1 VSTVEHDILRDAAD
15 AVMAARIATRARF
28 DRDETA
34 IEPGECIVW
43 MDQVEY
49 EPQSGRSAV
58 IAANIAIEWMPRGP
72 WSELDYHTQLAAL
85 DAEIM
90 GVLGEYGAAP
100 LMARVLRAD
109 NGGYLVLREYRILY
123 HRDMLSVDGVIRTEV

>member
-1 VSTVEHDILRDAAD
+1 
-15 AVMAARIATRARF
+15 
-28 DRDETA
+28 
-34 IEPGECIVW
+34 
-43 MDQVEY
+43 
-49 EPQSGRSAV
+49 
-58 IAANIAIEWMPRGP
+58 MPRGP

-90 GVLGEYGAAP
+90 GVLGEYGATP

-123 HRDMLSVDGVIRTEV
+123 HRDMLTIEGVIRTEV

>member
-1 VSTVEHDILRDAAD
+1 MSTLEHDILRDVAD
-15 AVMAARIATRARF
+15 AVAAARIAARVRF

-34 IEPGECIVW
+34 VEAGDCIIW

-49 EPQSGRSAV
+49 EPQAGRSAV
-58 IAANIAIEWMPRGP
+58 IAANIDIEWMPRGP
-72 WSELDYHTQLAAL
+72 WSELDYHTQLACL

-90 GVLGEYGAAP
+90 GVLGEYGVTP
-100 LMARVLRAD
+100 IMTRVLRAD

-123 HRDMLSVDGVIRTEV
+123 HRDMLSVEGVIRTEV